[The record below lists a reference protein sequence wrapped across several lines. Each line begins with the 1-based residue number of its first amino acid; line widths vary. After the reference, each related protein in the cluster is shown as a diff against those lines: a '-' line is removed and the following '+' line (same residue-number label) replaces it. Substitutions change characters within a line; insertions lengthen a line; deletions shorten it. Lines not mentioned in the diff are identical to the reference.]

1 MPIEFPPE
9 NGVRFIKNVMV
20 PVSDGVHL
28 AMDLHVPDCEDWQS
42 TPRPLILGY
51 DPYRK
56 DDAAPYSGWPDR
68 FARHGFI
75 GARLDCRGTGAS
87 EGTNTDEYTPLE
99 QQDGV
104 ETIEWIA
111 RQPWSTGKTAIFGAS
126 YGGFTAV
133 QIAAH
138 GPPHLTTIVPVFFTD
153 DRYTDDCH
161 YRGGCYRCYYDIGTY
176 GTSMIGRN
184 AMPLPGL
191 FSGVGSNFARRFRA
205 GQLHEELRQ
214 FRAENCC
221 RFLHEEQST
230 ATDGERR
237 GLP

>member
-9 NGVRFIKNVMV
+9 NGVRFIKNVTV

-28 AMDLHVPDCEDWQS
+28 AMDLHVPDSEDWQN
-42 TPRPLILGY
+42 TPLPLILGY

-56 DDAAPYSGWPDR
+56 DDAAPYSGYHDR

-87 EGTNTDEYTPLE
+87 EGTNTDEYTPQE

-104 ETIEWIA
+104 EGHRVDRAPALVHGEDRHIRCLLRWIH
-111 RQPWSTGKTAIFGAS
+111 GGADRGTRAS
-126 YGGFTAV
+126 
-133 QIAAH
+133 
-138 GPPHLTTIVPVFFTD
+138 PHLTTIVPIFFTD

-161 YRGGCYRCYYDIGTY
+161 YRGGCSRCYYDIGTY

-184 AMPLPGL
+184 AMRPYPEY
-191 FSGVGSNFARRFRA
+191 A
-205 GQLHEELRQ
+205 GDRW
-214 FRAENCC
+214 AEV
-221 RFLHEEQST
+221 
-230 ATDGERR
+230 
-237 GLP
+237 